1 MLSTKTNDF
10 RRHNKFGQGSQVHV
24 DENSFIKVLVIIT
37 AGHRKE
43 SIYQSVP
50 QLRRDKAKFKAGGC
64 PAAPPG
70 CAHLPRFASL
80 DSLDSVKLCE
90 QKARWRRTR
99 RWRLGRAPL
108 SSTLTPRKGRTAA
121 FCEREVF
128 VAIAERMNECLESV
142 GLAWS
147 SSF

>member
-1 MLSTKTNDF
+1 MISEDITNSS
-10 RRHNKFGQGSQVHV
+10 RLAGQPSSCGR
-24 DENSFIKVLVIIT
+24 EFFFKVPVIIT
-37 AGHRKE
+37 AGFKEE

-99 RWRLGRAPL
+99 RWRLGRAPP
-108 SSTLTPRKGRTAA
+108 SSTLTPRKGRTAV

-128 VAIAERMNECLESV
+128 VANAERMNECLESV